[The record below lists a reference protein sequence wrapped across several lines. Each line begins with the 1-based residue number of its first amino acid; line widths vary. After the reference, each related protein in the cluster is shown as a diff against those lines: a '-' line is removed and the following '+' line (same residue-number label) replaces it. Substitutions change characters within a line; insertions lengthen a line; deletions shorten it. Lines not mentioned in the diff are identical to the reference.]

1 MKISSLI
8 VVLILALSAKITVF
22 AATQDGLKDPT
33 RPLGFIESE
42 QAGPQTEFV
51 LNSVTI
57 TGTGRTAV
65 INGQRVDENQM
76 VNGAEVVSIEP
87 GRVVLKVEGRHQEL
101 KVHPTR
107 IRTPDNNS
115 RKQ

>member
-1 MKISSLI
+1 
-8 VVLILALSAKITVF
+8 VF
-22 AATQDGLKDPT
+22 AAVHDGLKDPT
-33 RPLGFIESE
+33 RPLGFIELE
-42 QAGPQTEFV
+42 QAGSQTEFV
-51 LNSVTI
+51 LNSVI
-57 TGTGRTAV
+57 VTGTGRTAV
-65 INGQRVDENQM
+65 INGQRVNENQM

-87 GRVVLKVEGRHQEL
+87 GQVVLKIEGRLQEL